1 MGVAA
6 QEILNG
12 LDHQD
17 GNQSDASNNQVN
29 EASFKLPLSCD
40 NLAKILQEK
49 TVPDQTGALPLQCVP
64 IVGILQEQE
73 PNGIQKRGQD
83 QG

>member
-1 MGVAA
+1 MGVIA

-12 LDHQD
+12 SDHKD

-29 EASFKLPLSCD
+29 GAPFKLPSSCD

-49 TVPDQTGALPLQCVP
+49 TVPDQTGALPLQCVS
-64 IVGILQEQE
+64 IAGILQEQV
-73 PNGIQKRGQD
+73 PNGIQKGGQD